1 MSLCAVYTRLSNE
14 DRNKF
19 NTNSNSNSIV
29 NQKRLLLDYAIANG
43 MEVYRI
49 YADDNYSGATEDR
62 PDFQRM
68 IEDAKQKKFSVIL
81 CKTQS
86 RFTREV
92 ELVEKYINGLF
103 IELNIRFIAVAENL
117 DTNTKSNK
125 KSLQINGLVNEWYLE
140 DVSENVK
147 ASMDNLRKQG
157 KCIASFVCYGYK
169 KDSADKHTLKI
180 DHEAADVVKRIF
192 KMYMDGTGL
201 NVIARTLNK
210 DGVLTPTKY
219 REMNK
224 SKFKNS
230 NAQIHAHWTIS
241 TVNYILNNETY
252 TGCLVQGK
260 REKTHFKGKTYKMK
274 MKDDWIRVE
283 ETHDPIIS
291 SIDFKRVQE
300 IKQNKNI
307 KISKGKTHFL
317 LNKLR
322 CMTCGST
329 LKKNQ
334 IENKIYFNCKVAH
347 YDKKICK
354 GTFISSALLES
365 TILLEFKSLLKQ
377 YATKENIE
385 LEILEKERMKQMN
398 LLKNEIELLQ
408 NHSTTILN
416 RKKEFYLLKVQDSI
430 STKEYKNQCESLNDE
445 IKDLEKKKENYEN
458 VINEIKRE
466 EFIEKI
472 AINFKNLTSLNEE
485 FIENFIDYIEVESI
499 LKEKVVRVH
508 WLF

>member
-1 MSLCAVYTRLSNE
+1 MSLCAVYTRLSKE
-14 DRNKF
+14 DKNQL
-19 NTNSNSNSIV
+19 NANSDSDSIV

-49 YADDNYSGATEDR
+49 YADDNYSGATENR

-68 IEDAKQKKFSVIL
+68 IDDAKQKKFSVIL

-103 IELNIRFIAVAENL
+103 VELNIRFIAVAENL

-140 DVSENVK
+140 DLSENVK

-157 KCIASFVCYGYK
+157 KCVSSFVCYGYK
-169 KDSADKHTLKI
+169 KDSVDKHKLKI
-180 DHEAADVVKRIF
+180 DYAAADVVKRIF
-192 KMYMDGTGL
+192 KMYMDGDSL
-201 NVIARTLNK
+201 DAIAKSLNK

-224 SKFKNS
+224 SKFKNC
-230 NAQIHAHWTIS
+230 NAQKYAHWTVS

-252 TGCLVQGK
+252 TGCLLQGK
-260 REKTHFKGKTYKMK
+260 REKTCYKGATYKK
-274 MKDDWIRVE
+274 KIKDDWIRVE
-283 ETHDPIIS
+283 ETHEPIIS

-307 KISKGKTHFL
+307 RISKGRKHFL
-317 LNKLR
+317 SNKLR
-322 CMTCGST
+322 CMECGYT
-329 LKKNQ
+329 LKKSRMKH
-334 IENKIYFNCKVAH
+334 KIYFHCKVAC

-354 GTFISSALLES
+354 GISISLALLES
-365 TILLEFKSLLKQ
+365 TILLEFKTLLNQ
-377 YATKENIE
+377 YATIENIE
-385 LEILEKERMKQMN
+385 LEVFEKERKEHLN
-398 LLKNEIELLQ
+398 ILKNEIDSLQ
-408 NHSTTILN
+408 EQITAYLN
-416 RKKEFYLLKVQDSI
+416 RKKEFYLLKVQEII
-430 STKEYKNQCESLNDE
+430 STKEYKNQCELLNDE
-445 IKDLEKKKENYEN
+445 IKELEEKKVHYAKAM
-458 VINEIKRE
+458 NEIEHEK
-466 EFIEKI
+466 FIKKF

-485 FIENFIDYIEVESI
+485 FIENFIDYIEVGAI
-499 LKEKVVRVH
+499 FKEKVIRVH